1 MSADPRVSIHPDSSV
16 LLAAIAARLITKLVD
31 LQDKYGE
38 ATIVLT
44 GGTMGIG
51 TLRAVADSP
60 ACPAV
65 NWSMVNVW
73 WGDERFVEAD
83 SPERNTRQAE
93 EALLNR
99 LPLDPERIHR
109 PGSTDDFPTADDAA
123 ADYARRL
130 AEAAAAERETD
141 SAQETGVA
149 DSRRQGPSRVP
160 RFDVL
165 LLGVGPDAHVASLFP
180 EMAGIR
186 ESERMVVGVQ
196 NAPKPPPSRIS
207 LTLPAIKSADEV
219 WMLVAGEDKAGAVGL
234 ALAGAGPVH
243 VPAAGARGRSR
254 TLWLIDAAA
263 AAKVPEDLVHKEP
276 AST

>member
-1 MSADPRVSIHPDSSV
+1 VAADPRVSIHPDSSV

-31 LQDKYGE
+31 TQDRYGD

-51 TLRAVADSP
+51 TLRAVAESP
-60 ACPAV
+60 ACAAV
-65 NWSMVNVW
+65 DWSKVNVW

-83 SPERNTRQAE
+83 SPDRNAVQAE
-93 EALLNR
+93 KALLSQ
-99 LPLDPERIHR
+99 LPLDPSRVHI
-109 PGSTDDFPTADDAA
+109 PGAVGEFATPDDAA

-130 AEAAAAERETD
+130 AEAAEREH
-141 SAQETGVA
+141 EA
-149 DSRRQGPSRVP
+149 DVSDDRPDAPGRLP

-165 LLGVGPDAHVASLFP
+165 LLGVGPDAHIASLFP

-186 ESERMVVGVQ
+186 ESEPTVVGVT
-196 NAPKPPPSRIS
+196 NSPKPPPERIS
-207 LTLPAIKSADEV
+207 LTLPAIKSAGEV

-234 ALAGAGPVH
+234 ALAGAGTVQ
-243 VPAAGARGRSR
+243 VPAAGARGRNR

-263 AAKVPEDLVHKEP
+263 AAQVPENLLRKEP

>member
-31 LQDKYGE
+31 TQDRYGE

-60 ACPAV
+60 ACRAV
-65 NWSMVNVW
+65 DWSKVNVW

-83 SPERNTRQAE
+83 SPDRNTVQAD
-93 EALLNR
+93 EALLGR
-99 LPLDPERIHR
+99 LPLAPARVHR
-109 PGSTDDFPTADDAA
+109 PGAAGDFATADDAA

-130 AEAAAAERETD
+130 AEAASAEHESD
-141 SAQETGVA
+141 LPGGV
-149 DSRRQGPSRVP
+149 RGVP

-186 ESERMVVGVQ
+186 ETERTVVGVE
-196 NAPKPPPSRIS
+196 NAPKPPPARIS

-234 ALAGAGPVH
+234 ALAGAGAVH
-243 VPAAGARGRSR
+243 VPAAGARGRTR

-263 AAKVPEDLVHKEP
+263 AAKVPQELVRKEP
-276 AST
+276 ASA